1 MPFSGL
7 RSRMSTKEEERNGYT
22 FGPTYVQ
29 YCIPFGSTGCRSHAV
44 PYLLQEPSVR
54 RLCRRVQLL
63 GHLCKREKRPRF
75 QTTRLRNNMS
85 RCNGIPVFMVKANRD
100 QSDGFG
106 PFYYWP
112 CKVRLST
119 DLPERYAKWPEFLGS
134 ALLISLVAINVLCF
148 CQPELQT
155 CARISAPVNASHA
168 MDR

>member
-1 MPFSGL
+1 
-7 RSRMSTKEEERNGYT
+7 MSTKEEERNGYT

-29 YCIPFGSTGCRSHAV
+29 YCIYGQNFW
-44 PYLLQEPSVR
+44 
-54 RLCRRVQLL
+54 
-63 GHLCKREKRPRF
+63 
-75 QTTRLRNNMS
+75 
-85 RCNGIPVFMVKANRD
+85 D